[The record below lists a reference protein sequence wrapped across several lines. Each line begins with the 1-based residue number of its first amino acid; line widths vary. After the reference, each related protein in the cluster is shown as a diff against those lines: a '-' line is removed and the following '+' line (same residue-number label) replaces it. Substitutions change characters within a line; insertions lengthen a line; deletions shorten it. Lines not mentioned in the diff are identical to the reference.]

1 MPTVAE
7 LSDPYAN
14 FLLPPASPDDEG
26 VCSVCLTF
34 TQGYSTCFRCGHQQ
48 RGADA
53 VLPISYS
60 VHMGQLHTALRGYKE
75 GWSSAGRLKVE
86 LAAVLWRFL
95 EQHETCLAGRVGV
108 GRFDA
113 VTTVPSGKRER
124 DAAHPLP
131 DVVGRLVRP
140 TADRYERM
148 LWRSD
153 EEVPDR
159 AVDIRRYVATRAFS
173 GENALLI
180 DDTWTTGASV
190 QSAALALKAAGVGAV
205 GAVVIGRHI
214 REDYE
219 DNEERIRALP
229 RFSWERCAFEP
240 AGR

>member
-14 FLLPPASPDDEG
+14 FLLTPPSPDGDG

-34 TQGYSTCFRCGHQQ
+34 TQGYSTCYPCGHQ
-48 RGADA
+48 RHGADA

-60 VHMGQLHTALRGYKE
+60 VHMGQLHSALRGYKSD
-75 GWSSAGRLKVE
+75 WQSAQRFKSE

-95 EQHETCLAGRVGV
+95 ARHEACLAQRVGV
-108 GRFDA
+108 DRFAA
-113 VTTVPSGKRER
+113 VTTVPSGSRER
-124 DAAHPLP
+124 DDAHPLH
-131 DVVGRLVRP
+131 DIVGRLIRP

-153 EEVPDR
+153 ADVEDR
-159 AVDIRRYVATRAFS
+159 VVDVQRYVPSRTFS
-173 GENALLI
+173 GENVLLM
-180 DDTWTTGASV
+180 DDTWTTGASA

-205 GAVVIGRHI
+205 GVIVIGRHI

-219 DNEERIRALP
+219 DNANRLAELP
-229 RFSWERCAFEP
+229 RFSWDRCAYD
-240 AGR
+240 